1 MKYTVIITDPA
12 RDQLLANAR
21 WWAENRSVEQAIR
34 WYDGFC
40 ESLQSLASSPEK
52 HRRAQEDDPFQD
64 DLREFYYG
72 ISRRTHRA
80 IFRIDGE
87 VVRVLSVRHLAQD
100 DLRPGDLDQ
109 G

>member
-21 WWAENRSVEQAIR
+21 WWAENRSSEQAIR

-40 ESLQSLASSPEK
+40 ESLKSLADSPEK
-52 HRRAQEDDPFQD
+52 HQLARENEQFDDE
-64 DLREFYYG
+64 LHELYYG
-72 ISRRTHRA
+72 LSRRTHRA
-80 IFRIDGE
+80 IFRIDGNI
-87 VVRVLSVRHLAQD
+87 VRVLAVRHLAQD
-100 DLRPGDLDQ
+100 EIRPGDL